1 MSRPTWWPGGRGE
14 VARCREVGRSL
25 HRYLDGEL
33 DEVTA
38 RRLARHLEMCR
49 RCGLEVRTYTEIK
62 RALARSG
69 HAAAVDQVSL
79 ARLQDFAEQLMEGLP
94 GQAG

>member
-1 MSRPTWWPGGRGE
+1 MTRPTWWPGRRRD
-14 VARCREVGRSL
+14 VASCREVGRSL

-69 HAAAVDQVSL
+69 QETVDADSL
-79 ARLQDFAEQLMEGLP
+79 GRLQDFAERLMHGPP